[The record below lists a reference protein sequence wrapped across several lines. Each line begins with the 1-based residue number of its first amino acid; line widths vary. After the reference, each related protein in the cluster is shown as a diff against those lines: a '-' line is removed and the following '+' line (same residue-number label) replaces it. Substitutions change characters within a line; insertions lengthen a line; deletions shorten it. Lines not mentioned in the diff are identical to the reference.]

1 MKALWKILFILILVL
16 SDQISK
22 VLVSSN
28 LVLGESKE
36 LNQFLDFTLLHNE
49 GIAFSLLNDGGEIS
63 RWILV
68 LIISFLLCW
77 LFYTLFNT
85 TKRSILENLSLLFII
100 GGGLGNLIDRISW
113 GYVIDFIHFH
123 YETRSFYVFN
133 LADSFITIGATLYII
148 FFLFFEKKTNE
159 NSFS

>member
-113 GYVIDFIHFH
+113 GYVIDFIHLH

>member
-77 LFYTLFNT
+77 LFYTLFNA

-113 GYVIDFIHFH
+113 GYVIDFIHLH
-123 YETRSFYVFN
+123 YESRSFYVFN
-133 LADSFITIGATLYII
+133 
-148 FFLFFEKKTNE
+148 
-159 NSFS
+159 

>member
-77 LFYTLFNT
+77 LFYTLFNA
-85 TKRSILENLSLLFII
+85 TKRSILENLSLLFIT

-113 GYVIDFIHFH
+113 GYVIDFIHLH
-123 YETRSFYVFN
+123 YEARSFYVFN